1 MRSFNDRSADVVA
14 SMIDEAELLGLAV
27 HRFGCGATWVDAG
40 IAVEGSLEAGR
51 LFAQACLGGVGE
63 LSFWKVDLEEARW
76 PALAVTL
83 PQPVKACIGC
93 QYAGW
98 EVKVKG
104 EEKTWRAMGSGPAR
118 LLGSSEPILD
128 RLGLREKASRAV
140 IALETRKKPT
150 EAVALALAERCSV
163 GPEDLFLLV
172 TPTASVVGSVQI
184 SARMVETG
192 IHKMIEL
199 GLPVDAIVTASGTC
213 PVAPVAGD
221 DLTAMGRTNDA
232 VLYGGT
238 AWYALRGEDE
248 TIGAVAEQLVSAC
261 STDYGRPFL
270 EIFEEYDR
278 DFYKIDPM
286 LFSPAEVFVNNLASG
301 RTFHAGKTRGDLL
314 ARSWFL

>member
-1 MRSFNDRSADVVA
+1 
-14 SMIDEAELLGLAV
+14 
-27 HRFGCGATWVDAG
+27 
-40 IAVEGSLEAGR
+40 
-51 LFAQACLGGVGE
+51 
-63 LSFWKVDLEEARW
+63 
-76 PALAVTL
+76 
-83 PQPVKACIGC
+83 
-93 QYAGW
+93 
-98 EVKVKG
+98 
-104 EEKTWRAMGSGPAR
+104 
-118 LLGSSEPILD
+118 
-128 RLGLREKASRAV
+128 
-140 IALETRKKPT
+140 
-150 EAVALALAERCSV
+150 
-163 GPEDLFLLV
+163 
-172 TPTASVVGSVQI
+172 
-184 SARMVETG
+184 MVETG